1 MEFEGLRRNNYI
13 PNLTPLIDIVFLLLV
28 FFMLTSHFVR
38 DESITIELPQ
48 AESSQ
53 EINDDEVLELVVNK
67 QGETLLQGRVI
78 ALDNMERELR
88 LLLQNRDKKSLT
100 LRGDRNTNLE
110 QTVALLDIARKAGA
124 DAVDIVTLQP
134 K

>member
-1 MEFEGLRRNNYI
+1 MEFEGLRRSNYI
-13 PNLTPLIDIVFLLLV
+13 PNLTPLIDIVFLLLI

-38 DESITIELPQ
+38 DESIAIELPK
-48 AESSQ
+48 AESGK
-53 EINDDEVLELVVNK
+53 EIDDDDVLALVINK
-67 QGETLLQGRVI
+67 QGETLLQGKIV
-78 ALDNMERELR
+78 ALDNLETQLR
-88 LLLQNRDKKSLT
+88 LLLQNRDKKSVT

>member
-1 MEFEGLRRNNYI
+1 MEFEGLRRSNYI
-13 PNLTPLIDIVFLLLV
+13 PNLTPLIDIVFLLLI

-38 DESITIELPQ
+38 DESIAIELPE
-48 AESSQ
+48 AESGK
-53 EINDDEVLELVVNK
+53 EIDDDDVLALVINK
-67 QGETLLQGRVI
+67 QGETLLQGKI
-78 ALDNMERELR
+78 IELDKLETQLR
-88 LLLQNRDKKSLT
+88 LLLQNRDKKSVT

>member
-1 MEFEGLRRNNYI
+1 VEFEGLRRSNYI
-13 PNLTPLIDIVFLLLV
+13 PNLTPLIDIVFLLLI

-38 DESITIELPQ
+38 DESIAIELPK
-48 AESSQ
+48 AESGK
-53 EINDDEVLELVVNK
+53 EIDDDDVLALVINK
-67 QGETLLQGRVI
+67 QGETLLQGKIV
-78 ALDNMERELR
+78 ALDNVETQLR
-88 LLLQNRDKKSLT
+88 LLLQNRDKKSVT

>member
-1 MEFEGLRRNNYI
+1 MEFEGLRRSNYI
-13 PNLTPLIDIVFLLLV
+13 PNLTPLIDIVFLLLI

-38 DESITIELPQ
+38 DESIAIELPK
-48 AESSQ
+48 AESGK
-53 EINDDEVLELVVNK
+53 EIDDDDVLALVINK
-67 QGETLLQGRVI
+67 QGETLLQGKIV
-78 ALDNMERELR
+78 ALDNVETQLR
-88 LLLQNRDKKSLT
+88 LLLQNRDKKSVT

>member
-1 MEFEGLRRNNYI
+1 MEFEGLRRSNYI
-13 PNLTPLIDIVFLLLV
+13 PNLTPLIDIVFLLLI

-38 DESITIELPQ
+38 DESIAIELPE
-48 AESSQ
+48 AESGK
-53 EINDDEVLELVVNK
+53 EIDDDDVLTLVINN
-67 QGETLLQGRVI
+67 QGETLLQGKII
-78 ALDNMERELR
+78 ALDKLETQLR
-88 LLLQNRDKKSLT
+88 LLLQNRDKKSVT

>member
-1 MEFEGLRRNNYI
+1 MEFEGLRRSNYI
-13 PNLTPLIDIVFLLLV
+13 PNLTPLIDIVFLLLI
-28 FFMLTSHFVR
+28 FFMLTSHSVR
-38 DESITIELPQ
+38 DESIAIELPK
-48 AESSQ
+48 AESGK
-53 EINDDEVLELVVNK
+53 EIDDDDVLTLVINN
-67 QGETLLQGRVI
+67 QGETLLQGKII
-78 ALDNMERELR
+78 ALDKLETQLR
-88 LLLQNRDKKSLT
+88 LLLQNRDKKSVT